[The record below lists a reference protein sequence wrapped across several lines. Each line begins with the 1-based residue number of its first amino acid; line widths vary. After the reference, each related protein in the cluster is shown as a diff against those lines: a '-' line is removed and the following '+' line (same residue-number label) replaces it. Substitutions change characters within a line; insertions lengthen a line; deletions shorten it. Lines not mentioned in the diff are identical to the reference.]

1 MVGYPSIIL
10 GVSTIMAVRH
20 WATLVSNRKLLGN
33 LMRIYQLLTFVMFI
47 IVLWTVCAVLMTFSR
62 RKNWSESARI
72 AEMLPYFICLCIF
85 LLPYVAVLLLY
96 TLDVSYL
103 TDEVEKGGS
112 IEERDPPPY
121 ARDLS
126 DVTLFQSCIYV
137 CGMPIIICIQMADLV
152 TAVREAYN
160 QYYRENPPCCRLPDL
175 FCLRKK
181 TAPAS
186 DAKKKPK
193 GKTIWHRIYRTIM
206 RCIRGTK
213 QRPVVLPMTQQG
225 PTGLALKELD
235 QDREAKERNER
246 EVKMH
251 QDDEEQRRLALKE
264 AQEAEML
271 REKIEAAAREA
282 EAEKLRIEQ
291 EAEAKRQEM
300 EFQQRWQAVLSV
312 ADFKEKWASFPTS
325 GSFQCN
331 LKSMPDLN
339 GLCDH
344 LKRQGFHIVFALT
357 PSAHDVEIGICN
369 IRPVD
374 EPSWFM
380 ARFLASKNAFSAV
393 MKSDNA
399 QMVPALVKRFALAKV
414 LRIDGHG
421 SKG

>member
-1 MVGYPSIIL
+1 
-10 GVSTIMAVRH
+10 MAVRH

-33 LMRIYQLLTFVMFI
+33 LMRIYQFLTFIMFVL
-47 IVLWTVCAVLMTFSR
+47 VLWTVCAVLMTFGK

-72 AEMLPYFICLCIF
+72 AQMLPYFVCLCIF
-85 LLPYVAVLLLY
+85 LFPYVSFLLLY

-103 TDEVEKGGS
+103 TDEVEKGGP

-137 CGMPIIICIQMADLV
+137 CGMPVIICIQISDLIV
-152 TAVREAYN
+152 AVRQAYH
-160 QYYRENPPCCRLPDL
+160 QYYQENPPCCRMPDL

-181 TAPAS
+181 TMPAS
-186 DAKKKPK
+186 EAKKKPK
-193 GKTIWHRIYRTIM
+193 GKTIWHRMYRTIM
-206 RCIRGTK
+206 RCFRGTK

-225 PTGLALKELD
+225 PTGLPLKELD
-235 QDREAKERNER
+235 KDREAMERNER

-251 QDDEEQRRLALKE
+251 EEDEERRQLAQRE
-264 AQEAEML
+264 AAEAEKL
-271 REKIEAAAREA
+271 RERIEAASREA
-282 EAEKLRIEQ
+282 EAEKLRLEQ
-291 EAEAKRQEM
+291 EAEMKRQEL
-300 EFQQRWQAVLSV
+300 EYQQRWQAVLSV
-312 ADFKEKWASFPTS
+312 ADFKEKWATFPTS

-339 GLCDH
+339 SLCEH

-357 PSAHDVEIGICN
+357 PSATDVEIGICN

-374 EPSWFM
+374 EHSWFM